1 MLLGPID
8 AVLSGTGINF
18 AAVLLLAQLW
28 WAFLLRGVLG
38 ILFGVV
44 VILFPSIGL
53 VAVVALFAAWA
64 LVGGVQS
71 LITAWRSR
79 GQKDWWVGILEG
91 LVGIAAGVIAI
102 LLPEAASLALLF
114 IVAGWAIVVG
124 VLQIWMAI
132 RLREQI
138 TGELWM
144 GLSGLVSI
152 LFGLLLVIFPGTGIL
167 SVLLLVGIFS
177 VLMGVAMV
185 LLGWRLRDIRAQAQR
200 QNEYAERG
208 LPG

>member
-1 MLLGPID
+1 M
-8 AVLSGTGINF
+8 TTNF

-38 ILFGVV
+38 IIFGVV
-44 VILFPSIGL
+44 VILFPGIGL

-64 LVGGVQS
+64 LIGGISS
-71 LITAWRSR
+71 LIGAWRSR
-79 GQKDWWVGILEG
+79 GQKEWWVGILEG
-91 LVGIAAGVIAI
+91 LVGIVAGIVAI
-102 LLPEAASLALLF
+102 LLPPAAALALLF
-114 IVAGWAIVVG
+114 VVAAWAIVIG

-144 GLSGLVSI
+144 GLSGVVSI

-167 SVLLLVGIFS
+167 SVLFLVGLFS
-177 VLMGVAMV
+177 ILMGGAMV
-185 LLGWRLRDIRAQAQR
+185 LLGWRLRGIRAQAIR

-208 LPG
+208 I

>member
-1 MLLGPID
+1 M
-8 AVLSGTGINF
+8 TINF

-38 ILFGVV
+38 IIFGVV
-44 VILFPSIGL
+44 VILFPGIGL

-64 LVGGVQS
+64 LIGGISS
-71 LITAWRSR
+71 LIGAWRSR
-79 GQKDWWVGILEG
+79 GQKEWWVGILEG
-91 LVGIAAGVIAI
+91 LVGIVAGIVAI
-102 LLPEAASLALLF
+102 LLPPAAALALLF
-114 IVAGWAIVVG
+114 VVAAWAIVIG

-144 GLSGLVSI
+144 GLSGVISI

-167 SVLLLVGIFS
+167 SVLFLVGLFS
-177 VLMGVAMV
+177 ILMGGAMV
-185 LLGWRLRDIRAQAQR
+185 LLGWRLRGIRAQAIR

-208 LPG
+208 I

>member
-1 MLLGPID
+1 M
-8 AVLSGTGINF
+8 AINF

-28 WAFLLRGVLG
+28 WAFLIRGVLG
-38 ILFGVV
+38 IIFGVV
-44 VILFPSIGL
+44 VILFPAIGL

-64 LVGGVQS
+64 LVGGISS
-71 LITAWRSR
+71 LMGAWRSR
-79 GQKDWWVGILEG
+79 GQREWWVGILEG
-91 LVGIAAGVIAI
+91 IVGIVAGIVAI
-102 LLPEAASLALLF
+102 LLPPAAALALLF
-114 IVAGWAIVVG
+114 VVAGWAIVIG

-144 GLSGLVSI
+144 GLSGVVSI

-167 SVLLLVGIFS
+167 SVLFLVGIFS
-177 VLMGVAMV
+177 IVMGGAMV
-185 LLGWRLRDIRAQAQR
+185 LLGWRLRGIHAQATR

-208 LPG
+208 I